1 LEAFLQTQP
10 GNFAL
15 IQDLALINM
24 GLDDTGAAFAFA
36 ERAKT
41 VNPTEKDAMYGPF
54 STEILARIE
63 ARLGE
68 PDRAVAAL
76 NELFSIPY
84 RGPLVWVRPITPSLL
99 QLDPMFDPLRSNPL
113 FQRLVA
119 TKVTPENLKQ

>member
-24 GLDDTGAAFAFA
+24 GLDDTCAAFAFA
-36 ERAKT
+36 ERAKA

-63 ARLGE
+63 AHLE
-68 PDRAVAAL
+68 SQTV
-76 NELFSIPY
+76 
-84 RGPLVWVRPITPSLL
+84 PS
-99 QLDPMFDPLRSNPL
+99 QL
-113 FQRLVA
+113 
-119 TKVTPENLKQ
+119 K